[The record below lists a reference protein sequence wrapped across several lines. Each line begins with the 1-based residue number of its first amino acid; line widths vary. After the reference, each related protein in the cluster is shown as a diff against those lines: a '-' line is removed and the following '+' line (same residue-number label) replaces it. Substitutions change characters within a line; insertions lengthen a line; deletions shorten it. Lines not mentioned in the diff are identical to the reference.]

1 MDTKLTKIRSSKFL
15 KIVLIILS
23 CILFAECYF
32 TGQKL
37 YEFYENNYN
46 LNGIYSLK
54 AASTPLGNCNS
65 AFAKQI
71 RSDTGRVRNFISTYG
86 NETKVEDG
94 SAFIKVEKSIRE
106 RYNSIATFNI
116 VLDEIN
122 FVESHYEYDYNLG
135 KYCYP
140 YLPTSEADEIIIP
153 FSSEQQVDAGEKTTN
168 FGSGNL
174 ISGLYKDAT
183 GDYYYKGF
191 PILQGYT
198 DVNYDAIRS
207 QNAELCA
214 EEIKARRASFLADF
228 EELKNYFSELKNYQ
242 FYFVDKN
249 TGEVYTNIEPAPS
262 NINEL
267 VLKYDDDNYTASVI
281 DGNLKISKTLRNVLD
296 GKDGWPWYVNGD
308 GVTVDIIDS
317 YQYYD
322 YCFGTMDPDRFD
334 CYVHVNLT
342 DENISKYEDVYSDL
356 YYMQM
361 DQIDQ
366 LSTNVVTLIIEFALW
381 ILTLVL
387 LIVFTNPQLTLLDKL
402 PNSIHFV
409 LSAAFVVALATI
421 PMVVYMESIGW
432 NSIFK
437 PSRIVAYATIFANLS
452 LIEWIMSVR
461 RQAMNKQFFKNTIIY
476 KLIIKN
482 WPKIKTWLNAGI
494 SKITHGE
501 IKKRI
506 FLVFLV
512 YIVLMLFFALLAA
525 SAREGAGVGVCI
537 VLMFILSV
545 VAFLYIKR
553 LANGL
558 DAISSALTKAETG
571 DYNFSV
577 PVYVMPEALKP
588 MGEKVNNLT
597 SGLNIAIEDALKNE
611 RTKAELITN
620 VSHDLKTPLTSIIT
634 YTDLLK
640 QCDIE
645 DATACEYINV
655 LDEKSARLKKL
666 IEDLVEASKASS
678 GNVTLNLVEIN
689 LNELTEQ
696 VFGEY
701 EDTLDELKLD
711 LKMNTPS
718 EPIYVVADGQ
728 KTYRIIEN
736 LFSNVK
742 KYALPGTRVYLD
754 LSEENGEALLQMKNI
769 SREEM
774 NFDAEHL
781 TERFVRGED
790 SRTTEGSGLG
800 LSIAKSLTELQ
811 GGKFDI
817 TIDGDLFKVV
827 IKLPLKK

>member
-1 MDTKLTKIRSSKFL
+1 
-15 KIVLIILS
+15 
-23 CILFAECYF
+23 
-32 TGQKL
+32 
-37 YEFYENNYN
+37 
-46 LNGIYSLK
+46 
-54 AASTPLGNCNS
+54 
-65 AFAKQI
+65 
-71 RSDTGRVRNFISTYG
+71 
-86 NETKVEDG
+86 
-94 SAFIKVEKSIRE
+94 
-106 RYNSIATFNI
+106 
-116 VLDEIN
+116 
-122 FVESHYEYDYNLG
+122 
-135 KYCYP
+135 
-140 YLPTSEADEIIIP
+140 
-153 FSSEQQVDAGEKTTN
+153 
-168 FGSGNL
+168 
-174 ISGLYKDAT
+174 
-183 GDYYYKGF
+183 
-191 PILQGYT
+191 
-198 DVNYDAIRS
+198 
-207 QNAELCA
+207 
-214 EEIKARRASFLADF
+214 
-228 EELKNYFSELKNYQ
+228 
-242 FYFVDKN
+242 
-249 TGEVYTNIEPAPS
+249 
-262 NINEL
+262 
-267 VLKYDDDNYTASVI
+267 
-281 DGNLKISKTLRNVLD
+281 
-296 GKDGWPWYVNGD
+296 
-308 GVTVDIIDS
+308 
-317 YQYYD
+317 
-322 YCFGTMDPDRFD
+322 
-334 CYVHVNLT
+334 
-342 DENISKYEDVYSDL
+342 
-356 YYMQM
+356 
-361 DQIDQ
+361 
-366 LSTNVVTLIIEFALW
+366 
-381 ILTLVL
+381 
-387 LIVFTNPQLTLLDKL
+387 
-402 PNSIHFV
+402 
-409 LSAAFVVALATI
+409 
-421 PMVVYMESIGW
+421 
-432 NSIFK
+432 
-437 PSRIVAYATIFANLS
+437 
-452 LIEWIMSVR
+452 
-461 RQAMNKQFFKNTIIY
+461 MNKQFFKNTLIY
-476 KLIIKN
+476 MLIVKN
-482 WPKIKTWLNAGI
+482 WPKIKSWLNVGI

-506 FLVFLV
+506 FLVFTL
-512 YIVLMLFFALLAA
+512 YIL
-525 SAREGAGVGVCI
+525 
-537 VLMFILSV
+537 LMFVCAIVSFATKNFASPTILAIIITL

-553 LANGL
+553 LAKGL

-701 EDTLDELKLD
+701 EDALDELKLD

>member
-1 MDTKLTKIRSSKFL
+1 M
-15 KIVLIILS
+15 
-23 CILFAECYF
+23 
-32 TGQKL
+32 
-37 YEFYENNYN
+37 
-46 LNGIYSLK
+46 
-54 AASTPLGNCNS
+54 
-65 AFAKQI
+65 
-71 RSDTGRVRNFISTYG
+71 
-86 NETKVEDG
+86 
-94 SAFIKVEKSIRE
+94 
-106 RYNSIATFNI
+106 
-116 VLDEIN
+116 
-122 FVESHYEYDYNLG
+122 
-135 KYCYP
+135 
-140 YLPTSEADEIIIP
+140 
-153 FSSEQQVDAGEKTTN
+153 
-168 FGSGNL
+168 
-174 ISGLYKDAT
+174 
-183 GDYYYKGF
+183 
-191 PILQGYT
+191 
-198 DVNYDAIRS
+198 
-207 QNAELCA
+207 
-214 EEIKARRASFLADF
+214 
-228 EELKNYFSELKNYQ
+228 
-242 FYFVDKN
+242 
-249 TGEVYTNIEPAPS
+249 YTNIEPAPK
-262 NINEL
+262 NIIEL
-267 VLKYDDDNYTASVI
+267 ISHYDDKNFTASVVG
-281 DGNLKISKTLRNVLD
+281 GNLKISQTLRGVLE
-296 GKDGWPWYVNGD
+296 GKDGWPWYINGYGD
-308 GVTVDIIDS
+308 MIDITDS

-342 DENISKYEDVYSDL
+342 DENISKYEDVYSNL

-387 LIVFTNPQLTLLDKL
+387 LMVFTNPQLTLLDKL

-409 LSAAFVVALATI
+409 LSAVLVVAAAVLPMLA
-421 PMVVYMESIGW
+421 YMDAIGW

-437 PSRIVAYATIFANLS
+437 PSRPIAYATIFANL
-452 LIEWIMSVR
+452 LFIEWIMSVR
-461 RQAMNKQFFKNTIIY
+461 RQAMNKQFFKNTLIY

-482 WPKIKTWLNAGI
+482 WPKIKEWLNAGI
-494 SKITHGE
+494 TKITHGE

-506 FLVFLV
+506 FLVFTL
-512 YIVLMLFFALLAA
+512 YIL
-525 SAREGAGVGVCI
+525 
-537 VLMFILSV
+537 LMFVCAIVYFATMNFATPTILAIIITL

-553 LANGL
+553 LSNGL

-645 DATACEYINV
+645 DSTACEYINV

>member
-1 MDTKLTKIRSSKFL
+1 MDTKLTRIRSSKFL
-15 KIVLIILS
+15 KIILIILS

-37 YEFYENNYN
+37 FEFYENNYN

-71 RSDTGRVRNFISTYG
+71 RSDTGKVRKFISTYG
-86 NETKVEDG
+86 DKTKVEDG
-94 SAFIKVEKSIRE
+94 SAFLKTEKNIKA
-106 RYNSIATFNI
+106 RYDSIANFNI
-116 VLDEIN
+116 VWKEID
-122 FVESHYEYDYNLG
+122 FVEGHYEYDYNIEE
-135 KYCYP
+135 YYYP
-140 YLPTSEADEIIIP
+140 YLPTSESDKIIIH
-153 FSSEQQVDAGEKTTN
+153 FSSDQQIDADSRSID
-168 FGSGNL
+168 FGYGNRVT
-174 ISGLYKDAT
+174 GLYKDSD
-183 GDYYYKGF
+183 GKYFYKGF

-198 DVNYDAIRS
+198 DVDYDAIRS
-207 QNAELCA
+207 ENAKLCE
-214 EEIKARRASFLADF
+214 EEIKARRASFAADF
-228 EELKNYFSELKNYQ
+228 EQQENYLANLKNYQ
-242 FYFVDKN
+242 YYFLDKN
-249 TGEVYTNIEPAPS
+249 TGEVYTNIDPAPKNIIELIS
-262 NINEL
+262 N
-267 VLKYDDDNYTASVI
+267 YDDNNFTASVVG
-281 DGNLKISKTLRNVLD
+281 GNFKISQTLRGVLE
-296 GKDGWPWYVNGD
+296 GKDGWPWYINGYGD
-308 GVTVDIIDS
+308 MIDITDS

-334 CYVHVNLT
+334 CYVHVNLKEAT
-342 DENISKYEDVYSDL
+342 IAKNKDAYNDL
-356 YYMQM
+356 YSMQM
-361 DQIDQ
+361 DQIYK

-437 PSRIVAYATIFANLS
+437 PSRIVAYATIFANLI

-506 FLVFLV
+506 FLVFTL
-512 YIVLMLFFALLAA
+512 YIL
-525 SAREGAGVGVCI
+525 
-537 VLMFILSV
+537 LMFVCAIVSFATKNFASPTILAIIITL

-553 LANGL
+553 LAKGL

-701 EDTLDELKLD
+701 EDALDELKLD

>member
-1 MDTKLTKIRSSKFL
+1 MDTKLTRMRNSKIL
-15 KIVLIILS
+15 KIILILLS

-32 TGQKL
+32 TGQEL
-37 YEFYENNYN
+37 YAFYENNYN
-46 LNGIYSLK
+46 VNGIYSLK

-71 RSDTGRVRNFISTYG
+71 RSDTGKVRKFISTYG
-86 NETKVEDG
+86 DKTKVEDG
-94 SAFIKVEKSIRE
+94 SAFLKTEKNIKA
-106 RYNSIATFNI
+106 RYDSIATFNI
-116 VLDEIN
+116 VWKEID
-122 FVESHYEYDYNLG
+122 FVESHYEYDYSTEE
-135 KYCYP
+135 YYYS
-140 YLPTSEADEIIIP
+140 YLPTSESDKIIIH
-153 FSSEQQVDAGEKTTN
+153 FSSEQQIDADNRITD
-168 FGSGNL
+168 FGYGNR
-174 ISGLYKDAT
+174 ISGLYKDSD
-183 GDYYYKGF
+183 GQYFYKGF

-198 DVNYDAIRS
+198 DVDYDAERS
-207 QNAELCA
+207 ENARLCE
-214 EEIKARRASFLADF
+214 EEIKARRASFAADF
-228 EELKNYFSELKNYQ
+228 EQQQNYLANLKNYQ
-242 FYFVDKN
+242 YYFLDKN
-249 TGEVYTNIEPAPS
+249 TGEVYTNIDPAPKNIIELIS
-262 NINEL
+262 N
-267 VLKYDDDNYTASVI
+267 YDDNNFTASVVG
-281 DGNLKISKTLRNVLD
+281 GNFKISQTLRGVLE
-296 GKDGWPWYVNGD
+296 GKDGWPWYINGYGD
-308 GVTVDIIDS
+308 MIDITDS

-334 CYVHVNLT
+334 CYVHVNLKEAT
-342 DENISKYEDVYSDL
+342 IAKNKDAYNDL
-356 YYMQM
+356 YSMQM
-361 DQIDQ
+361 DQIYK
-366 LSTNVVTLIIEFALW
+366 LSTNVETFIIEFALW

-387 LIVFTNPQLTLLDKL
+387 LIVFTNPKLTFLDKI
-402 PNSIHFV
+402 PNSIHFCLAAV
-409 LSAAFVVALATI
+409 LVTAAAILPMLA
-421 PMVVYMESIGW
+421 YMETVGW
-432 NSIFK
+432 NTVFS
-437 PSRIVAYATIFANLS
+437 PSRPIAYATVFANL
-452 LIEWIMSVR
+452 LFVEWLMSVR
-461 RQAMNKQFFKNTIIY
+461 RQVMNKQFFKNTLIY
-476 KLIIKN
+476 MLIVKN
-482 WPKIKTWLNAGI
+482 WPKIKSWLNVGI

-501 IKKRI
+501 IKRRI

-512 YIVLMLFFALLAA
+512 YLVLMLFFAILPFI
-525 SAREGAGVGVCI
+525 ARFGLFPSFA
-537 VLMFILSV
+537 LMVILSI

-553 LANGL
+553 LAKGL
-558 DAISSALTKAETG
+558 DAIASALTKAETG

-577 PVYVMPEALKP
+577 PVYVMPDALKP